1 MKKRVVKHN
10 PIHLLTDYRTACGIA
25 VGNAPVVVAV
35 SGGWYKTTCLNCLRT
50 RKYKTAS
57 NTRSNNEELGEWQQR
72 PLFGE
77 NEVR

>member
-1 MKKRVVKHN
+1 MKKRVVRHN
-10 PIHLLTDYRTACGIA
+10 PIHLLTGSGTACGIA
-25 VGNAPVVVAV
+25 VGDHPVVVAV
-35 SGGWYKTTCLNCLRT
+35 SGGWCKTTCLNCLRT

-57 NTRSNNEELGEWQQR
+57 NTRSNAEELGDWLQR